1 MNINKDKARLV
12 SMFINKKDF
21 ENFKEKAKKIG
32 ISQSAFL
39 RELVL
44 NTNYI
49 ENRELF
55 KEFLDTNKLLLDNMQ
70 RIGNNINQIAYHL
83 NMNISQSDEEILV
96 TMQSLRN
103 LLNEYKDFVMNSKYP
118 KLFKK
123 RKFKG
128 NSNE

>member
-1 MNINKDKARLV
+1 MRTYVYL
-12 SMFINKKDF
+12 NKKDKQIF
-21 ENFKEKAKKIG
+21 KNNLENKAKKIG
-32 ISQSAFL
+32 ISNSAYL
-39 RELVL
+39 KELIL
-44 NTNYI
+44 NIDYI

>member
-21 ENFKEKAKKIG
+21 ENFKEKAKNIG

-49 ENRELF
+49 EHRKLF
-55 KEFLDTNKLLLDNMQ
+55 EEFLDTNKLLLENM
-70 RIGNNINQIAYHL
+70 RYIGNNINQIASALH
-83 NMNISQSDEEILV
+83 MNIAQSDESIVKEIREL
-96 TMQSLRN
+96 QK
-103 LLNEYKDFVMNSKYP
+103 LLNEYRDFVMNSKYP

-123 RKFKG
+123 RKFK
-128 NSNE
+128 

>member
-1 MNINKDKARLV
+1 MRTYVYL
-12 SMFINKKDF
+12 NKKDKQIF
-21 ENFKEKAKKIG
+21 KNNLENKAKKIG
-32 ISQSAFL
+32 ISNSAYL
-39 RELVL
+39 KELIL
-44 NTNYI
+44 NIDYI

-103 LLNEYKDFVMNSKYP
+103 LLNEYKNFVINSKYP

>member
-1 MNINKDKARLV
+1 MRTYVYL
-12 SMFINKKDF
+12 NKKDKQIF
-21 ENFKEKAKKIG
+21 KNNLENKAKKIG
-32 ISQSAFL
+32 ISNSAYL
-39 RELVL
+39 KELIL
-44 NTNYI
+44 NIDYI

-103 LLNEYKDFVMNSKYP
+103 LLNEYKDFVINSKYP